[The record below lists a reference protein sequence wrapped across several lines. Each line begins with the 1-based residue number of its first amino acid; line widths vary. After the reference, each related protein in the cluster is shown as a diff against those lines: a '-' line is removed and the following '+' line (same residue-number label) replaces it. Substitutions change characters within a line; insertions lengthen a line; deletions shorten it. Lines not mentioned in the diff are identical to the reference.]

1 LGSLAGAFVWDCLP
15 WWFLWIV
22 SRVLGHSSFCSC
34 LGSLAGAFV
43 WVLLWVVLGCLYAF
57 FNNIFT
63 YQKKKKSFTAS
74 QNATY

>member
-1 LGSLAGAFVWDCLP
+1 
-15 WWFLWIV
+15 
-22 SRVLGHSSFCSC
+22 
-34 LGSLAGAFV
+34 
-43 WVLLWVVLGCLYAF
+43 LWVVLGCLYAF